1 MPQAEEEGDNLSLDP
16 SWSKSLMI
24 LRAQCHIENFP
35 CSRCRRLKIP
45 CLGHGQQRWK
55 FKDETVNLKA
65 GSENKPGSQSSVSQE
80 QTLILHPSYSPSN
93 KTTMLASALVKRVDL
108 SVDVR
113 FQLTLNFGGF
123 LLDIPRHLGTSA
135 ALDAAADS
143 LVAAHARFCS
153 GDRSLEHDVLA
164 KQSRALSTL
173 RHDLDDSVK
182 ARSSETLCAAMVLMI
197 AQVRQSACLPFQG
210 CLTSSTDI
218 YDPI

>member
-1 MPQAEEEGDNLSLDP
+1 MSL
-16 SWSKSLMI
+16 LG
-24 LRAQCHIENFP
+24 QCNIENFP

-55 FKDETVNLKA
+55 FKDETVKLKI
-65 GSENKPGSQSSVSQE
+65 GSENNSGGKSSVSQE
-80 QTLILHPSYSPSN
+80 QTLVLHPSCIPSN

-123 LLDIPRHLGTSA
+123 LLDIPRRLGISA

-153 GDRSLEHDVLA
+153 GDRSLEHDVLS
-164 KQSRALSTL
+164 KQSRAFSTL
-173 RHDLDDSVK
+173 RHDLNDIVK
-182 ARSSETLCAAMVLMI
+182 ARSSEALCAIMVLMI
-197 AQVRQSACLPFQG
+197 AQVRRFACPPFQS
-210 CLTSSTDI
+210 CLNSSIDV
-218 YDPI
+218 YDPIRRH